1 MTDVWN
7 NRQSGDA
14 NQRPNDQRDPFQ
26 RDRARILH
34 SAAFR
39 RLQSKTQILGVG
51 QDDFYRTRLTHS
63 LEVAQI
69 GTGLTAQLRQNN
81 NVLNHQFLKDALPSD
96 ALIESLCLAHYLGHP
111 PFGHGGE
118 IALNYM
124 MKSSGGFEANGQT
137 FRIATKLEPY
147 TPAFGM
153 DLTRRTLLGLVKYPL
168 LIKQN
173 PEFIQ
178 PNNISTIIRADSW
191 KPIKGLFDDDKA
203 SFDWLLQPLSDKD
216 RSQFLEIDTDGAATG
231 PFLSLRAKY
240 KSLDCSIMELAD
252 DIAYGVHDLEDAI
265 VLGKVT
271 SDFWHE
277 EVLPGLLTTGNPW
290 AKKHAKQ
297 LSIMLFSKE
306 HHQRKNAIGAL
317 VNHLITNISIVKLP
331 TPFAET
337 LLQYNA
343 QLLPTA
349 QPVLDLLK
357 RFVFKHV
364 IQNTEIQQ
372 LEFKGQRM
380 LISLFEA
387 FSCDPKR
394 LLPTQVKQLWLMS
407 EEQGLNSDRIICD
420 YLAGMSD
427 DHAIRVYNRLFGM

>member
-7 NRQSGDA
+7 NRQSGDG

-81 NVLNHQFLKDALPSD
+81 LVLANEQVKAALPSD
-96 ALIESLCLAHYLGHP
+96 ALIESLCLAHDLGHP

-137 FRIATKLEPY
+137 FRIASKLEPY
-147 TPAFGM
+147 TPSYGM
-153 DLTRRTLLGLVKYPL
+153 DLTRRTLLGLIKYPL
-168 LIKQN
+168 VIKQN
-173 PEFIQ
+173 PDFVI
-178 PNNISTIIRADSW
+178 PSNVSTIIRADDW
-191 KPIKGLFDDDKA
+191 KSIKGLFEDDKS
-203 SFDWLLQPLSDKD
+203 SFDWLLEPLSEND
-216 RSQFLEIDTDGAATG
+216 RVQFLEVLTGAATQG
-231 PFLSLRAKY
+231 PFVPLKAKY

-265 VLGKVT
+265 VLGKV
-271 SDFWHE
+271 SNEFWQI
-277 EVLPGLLTTGNPW
+277 EVLPGLLSTDNPW

-297 LSIMLFSKE
+297 LSTMLFSKE

-317 VNHLITNISIVKLP
+317 VNHLITNITLVKLP
-331 TPFAET
+331 AKFDET

-343 QLLPTA
+343 QLLPPA
-349 QPVLDLLK
+349 QPLLDLLK

-387 FSCDPKR
+387 FACDPKR
-394 LLPTQVKQLWLMS
+394 LLPPQVKQLWLAS
-407 EEQGLNSDRIICD
+407 EKCGLNSDRIICD

-427 DHAIRVYNRLFGM
+427 DHAIRVYNRLFGI